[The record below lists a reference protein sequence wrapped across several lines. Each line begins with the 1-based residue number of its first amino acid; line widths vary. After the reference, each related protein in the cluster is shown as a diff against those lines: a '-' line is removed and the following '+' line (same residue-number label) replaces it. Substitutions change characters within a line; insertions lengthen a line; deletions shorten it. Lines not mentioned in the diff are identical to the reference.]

1 MSAGAKRAV
10 IVRSGDAGGAA
21 AGAAGAGDSFTGVSP
36 VQAVTTAE
44 TRIMTTKRSGVLY
57 DMWVAIK
64 WCGMRLMRTVA
75 CSAEAGRYDTFSVVS
90 GFSEPTTSMLKTQM

>member
-36 VQAVTTAE
+36 VQAVSDGRNEKNADEAE
-44 TRIMTTKRSGVLY
+44 WRPI
-57 DMWVAIK
+57 
-64 WCGMRLMRTVA
+64 
-75 CSAEAGRYDTFSVVS
+75 
-90 GFSEPTTSMLKTQM
+90 